1 MSLSPI
7 GAIASSQATA
17 EIARAIAPSAPAAAA
32 HVTFQPDTVSI
43 SSAGNAAAASG
54 GHDGDSDAQ

>member
-17 EIARAIAPSAPAAAA
+17 EIARAIAPSAPAAVASA
-32 HVTFQPDTVSI
+32 TLQPDTVSI
-43 SSAGNAAAASG
+43 SSAGKAAAASG

>member
-17 EIARAIAPSAPAAAA
+17 EVAKPVAPPAPVAAPA
-32 HVTFQPDTVSI
+32 TLKPDTVSI
-43 SSAGNAAAASG
+43 STAGKAAASDP
-54 GHDGDSDAQ
+54 DGDGH

>member
-17 EIARAIAPSAPAAAA
+17 EVAKPVAPSAPAAVASA
-32 HVTFQPDTVSI
+32 TLKPDTVTI
-43 SSAGNAAAASG
+43 SSAGKAAADVG
-54 GHDGDSDAQ
+54 PRDGDGDAS

>member
-17 EIARAIAPSAPAAAA
+17 EITRAVAPSAPVAAASA
-32 HVTFQPDTVSI
+32 SLQPDTVSI
-43 SSAGNAAAASG
+43 SAAGKTAAAA